1 MLNLIP
7 TVWKGLGVGVTG
19 QREETRWPQYGGAM
33 DLKRQDGDYRTQSL
47 DLRSS
52 GRGYLVLGKWLF
64 FWCRSW
70 SSNILVIWCNSLE
83 KSLMLGKTE
92 GRRRRVCQRLRW
104 LDGNTNAR
112 NMYLGKL
119 WEMVRDREA
128 WCAAAHGV
136 EKSWTWLGNWTIT
149 TNGFYLNSSQDV
161 TITQTAVVILC
172 L

>member
-1 MLNLIP
+1 MLSLIP

-19 QREETRWPQYGGAM
+19 QGEETHWPQHGGAM
-33 DLKRQDGDYRTQSL
+33 DLNRQDRDYRTQSL

-52 GRGYLVLGKWLF
+52 GRGYLLLGKWLF

-70 SSNILVIWCNSLE
+70 SSSILVIWCNSLE
-83 KSLMLGKTE
+83 KSLMLGSIE

-104 LDGNTNAR
+104 LDGITNAR
-112 NMYLGKL
+112 NMNLGKL

-136 EKSWTWLGNWTIT
+136 EKVRHDRATEQQQQMAFTS
-149 TNGFYLNSSQDV
+149 
-161 TITQTAVVILC
+161 TAPRTSP
-172 L
+172 